1 MTVKATFAQDLHLCA
16 KIMCSHEFSDHLQMV
31 QMWNYLCLLCKYERK
46 SPVLCSFAP
55 VVKACKPVIFIKFT
69 QRCKCEQ
76 SIKSEQRLFGVVRM
90 IKCLSANRIVCIANV
105 MRLLALN
112 VFTHG
117 ANVRKT
123 TTLTKFS
130 RGCKCDQ
137 TLNSRKFAWSGKYGQ
152 YPSLKQVCAS
162 STSDQTHI
170 FVQFFAQV
178 AIYNQKSNFAWAS
191 KRRQIF

>member
-1 MTVKATFAQDLHLCA
+1 MTNSRIIYRWFKCGRKCVSL
-16 KIMCSHEFSDHLQMV
+16 
-31 QMWNYLCLLCKYERK
+31 NYLCLLCKYERK

-105 MRLLALN
+105 IKLLALN
-112 VFTHG
+112 MFTHG

-123 TTLTKFS
+123 TTLTKFP
-130 RGCKCDQ
+130 RGRKCDQ

-152 YPSLKQVCAS
+152 NPSFKQVCS
-162 STSDQTHI
+162 GSTSDQTHI

-178 AIYNQKSNFAWAS
+178 AIYTGNQKSNFAWAS
-191 KRRQIF
+191 KRRQIS